1 MNESEISY
9 RGCKIYKG
17 LDHRGR
23 TQWWISV
30 PGRQGNLQLACNSVE
45 DGKASID
52 EHLARAEGS
61 RTDMMVPVSLILL
74 LLAFVAAFIGVGGG

>member
-1 MNESEISY
+1 MIDSEVSY

-23 TQWWISV
+23 TQWWISI
-30 PGRQGNLQLACNSVE
+30 PRRQGELQYACNSVE

-52 EHLARAEGS
+52 AHLSENGS
-61 RTDMMVPVSLILL
+61 DRRDLTVPVSLALL
-74 LLAFVAAFIGVGGG
+74 LVAFIAAFYGIGRS